1 MDLSC
6 ERENILRRADANYE
20 QDKGVDIN
28 LSPLIDCI
36 FLLLIFFVVTTVFV
50 EETGVEV
57 QKPKAVSAKELEKNS
72 LLIALTEDG
81 QIVYAGRRMDL
92 NSVRGIVARQMREE
106 KVPVIVLADED
117 SRSGRLVEL
126 IDECKLAGAEQVS
139 IATEKGQK

>member
-1 MDLSC
+1 MI
-6 ERENILRRADANYE
+6 RGENSYE

-50 EETGVEV
+50 EETGVDV
-57 QKPKAVSAKELEKNS
+57 DRPQAISARDLDRNS
-72 LLIALTEDG
+72 LMIAITRDG
-81 QIVYAGRRMDL
+81 EIYYGGRAMDI

-106 KVPVIVLADED
+106 RVPVIIMADKD
-117 SRSGRLVEL
+117 SASGRLIEL

-139 IATEKGQK
+139 VATQAVVGR